1 MDDGLQDL
9 HLTKAEF
16 SYCFIIHFDYFYIL
30 LKTSS
35 PTGVDCS
42 QSPIFP

>member
-30 LKTSS
+30 LKIK
-35 PTGVDCS
+35 